1 MACRGSGVQIPSA
14 PLNKMNISFVREIL
28 KQTKDLILS
37 QFFVAAVSLLQVS
50 LVVKLL
56 GVEKYGIVT
65 LIVTLPSLVFRAL
78 HSKNSD
84 VTLLTLNEKSSVLYS
99 YLFDMLIGLV
109 AFLICLS
116 GIKSSNK
123 KLFWNPEN

>member
-14 PLNKMNISFVREIL
+14 PLTKMNISFIKEIL
-28 KQTKDLILS
+28 NQTKNLVLS
-37 QFFVAAVSLLQVS
+37 QFFIAIVSLLQVS
-50 LVVKLL
+50 LVVKIL

-84 VTLLTLNEKSSVLYS
+84 VALLSLKKGSALIYS
-99 YLFDMLIGLV
+99 YIFDLIVG
-109 AFLICLS
+109 FLSCLLYTS
-116 GIKSSNK
+116 PS
-123 KLFWNPEN
+123 PRD